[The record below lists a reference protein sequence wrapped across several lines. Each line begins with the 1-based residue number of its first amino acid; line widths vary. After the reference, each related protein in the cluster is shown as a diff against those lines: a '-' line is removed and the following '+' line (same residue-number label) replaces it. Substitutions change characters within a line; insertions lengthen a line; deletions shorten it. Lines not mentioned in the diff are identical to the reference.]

1 VLKLKVRASI
11 VNNRLKSTTVKLIGL
26 LILGVALSAN
36 AVSDKNRAA
45 IEERIQPVGSL
56 CLEGDS
62 SCGSAVAA
70 GGGAAKSVDEIYNST
85 CMACHATGVAGAPKM
100 GDVAAW
106 SARIDQG
113 LDVLYTHAI
122 DGLNGMPAKG
132 LCMTCS
138 DDDVKA
144 VVDYMIEKSQ

>member
-1 VLKLKVRASI
+1 M
-11 VNNRLKSTTVKLIGL
+11 NNRLKSTTVKLIGL